1 MTMRSVVKSYCGVVA
16 RSLAVLAAAIVA
28 FTQFGP
34 AAHASDDPAVQF
46 VQKVTREL
54 VSANRAGSVV
64 AFSDSLKRN
73 ANVPAIGSYAL
84 GTHQAKLTPNDRD
97 GYFSGMIRFISRYA
111 ANESRKYQASH
122 VVVTG
127 PSRRVSAGFLV
138 DSKVHMKDGSTYDVQ
153 WLLHQTGGGYKV
165 RDAKVQVLLGEY
177 WMSPFLKD
185 LFEKYIAENGS
196 VAALV
201 LALNR

>member
-1 MTMRSVVKSYCGVVA
+1 MTMRSVIQSYCGVAA
-16 RSLAVLAAAIVA
+16 RSLAILVSAVVLALGAAPVSA
-28 FTQFGP
+28 NE
-34 AAHASDDPAVQF
+34 DPAVQF

-54 VSANRAGSVV
+54 VSANRSGSVL

-84 GTHQAKLTPNDRD
+84 GSHQAKLTPTDRD
-97 GYFSGMIRFISRYA
+97 GYFNGMIRFISRYA
-111 ANESRKYQASH
+111 ATESKKYQASH
-122 VVVTG
+122 VVVAG
-127 PSRRVSAGFLV
+127 QSRRVSAGVVV
-138 DSKVHMKDGSTYDVQ
+138 DSKVHMQDGSSYDVQ
-153 WLLHQTGGGYKV
+153 WLLHQTGGGFKV
-165 RDAKVQVLLGEY
+165 RDAKVQVLLGDY